1 MKKIYAIIGIIIILF
16 FNKHDV
22 FAQSNYCWNTP
33 NTVTTDWRV
42 NGSPNNW
49 NWMLQGTLHPVYL
62 ANGMNNYSFLMQLPY
77 YCSQPQ
83 GTGSCGNL
91 NTLQYEYIN
100 PQDQD
105 IKPEDG
111 WELVV
116 KNFGAPNTTP
126 NAHDGFKVDNPFFV
140 LYNKYTGRMKVYFAI
155 IGNNVANSSYLKISF
170 ESSKLKRSLF
180 SHAVP
185 IANTLRDFRNQ
196 LDFKTLNYYAVTN
209 QNTNYYWLVSELQTA
224 YDPCTCSLNGLP
236 TLNSTLIIQP
246 WTATTT
252 TINATIDGQFIQK
265 IAENGIIQSTTDGKS
280 AFTGSTS
287 DFVALGQSAI
297 KGYTEWDSYKNQYNG
312 IVNNWNNEY
321 KNKVVKDWFD
331 EYVKTHP
338 QYQGIGGLSAKFQ
351 LWDNLGR
358 TDDGFKKSIG
368 IKNLDTYEQNSDWYA
383 LKSVAGYLP
392 YVGTA
397 IGIIDFFMNGGK
409 EGTVPKPSPPMVF
422 NVALKLKGELNTDI
436 PQNPVAFL
444 TPGSPVLSGQPSLQ
458 PYYNNILG
466 VFNVLKTPT
475 LQVAEIKPTI
485 VNHVINTDNNT
496 EVLDVLATS
505 VSNNSDYSNAKGAL
519 VNSTIFR
526 QYKLNDEL
534 KYLVNPAAK
543 VTVDMIDACF
553 VIEYEDAN
561 GINFNINNKSLN
573 SNLQNNLS
581 IPFHKDIFNSSLSF
595 SDRLT
600 QIESTGMEL
609 EYISKDNKTLRFRT
623 NYVPLT
629 CLKNQSFLL
638 FNGKQP
644 KVYVKLLIKYTRN
657 DGISPVTNIFSSGQV
672 VASESLTQIVT
683 YDVSNSLSSPIN
695 IATSCTINIHNN
707 HLFKNVFFV
716 QTHVLS
722 GTFLDIEIS
731 NQANVHPSCLPFN
744 NISYQDAIYTTGMAN
759 TNGSSNIY
767 GTLTIPNNAVISNN
781 TYLKAKKLIFGDN
794 VLFGNNVEF
803 VSRDDIELNP
813 SNILSPTT
821 TLRIENV
828 NNLTLWQC
836 PNININTLK
845 ATDAEILTVCG
856 ENTYKSSVNTLN
868 KTEQNITSISNQNT
882 KPELNMN
889 LKPNPTM
896 YNTILSFNS
905 DENRKYYISVTDIMG
920 KEYWDGIEYS
930 SELSGEQNINI
941 NTSELLDGI
950 YFIKLSTLNGY
961 SETKKL
967 VVIK

>member
-1 MKKIYAIIGIIIILF
+1 MCYNF
-16 FNKHDV
+16 TH
-22 FAQSNYCWNTP
+22 AQPSNYCWNFP
-33 NTVTTDWRV
+33 NTTTTDWRV
-42 NGSPNNW
+42 AGSLNTW
-49 NWMLQGTLHPVYL
+49 NWTTQGLAHPVYL
-62 ANGMNNYSFLMQLPY
+62 QNDMNNYSFLMELPY
-77 YCSQPQ
+77 FCGQAV
-83 GTGSCGNL
+83 GTGGCGNL
-91 NTLQYEYIN
+91 NTQQYLYIQ
-100 PQDQD
+100 PLEQD

-116 KNFGAPNTTP
+116 KNFGTPNSTP
-126 NAHDGFKVDNPFFV
+126 NAHDGHRVDNPFFV
-140 LYNKYTGRMKVYFAI
+140 LYNRYTGRMKAYFAV
-155 IGNNVANSSYLKISF
+155 IGNTIANSAYIRIYF
-170 ESSKLKRSLF
+170 DETKLNRATLA
-180 SHAVP
+180 HAVP
-185 IANTLRDFRNQ
+185 VSNTLRDFKNQ
-196 LDFKTLNYYAVTN
+196 LDFKTFNYYAVTN
-209 QNTNYYWLVSELQTA
+209 QSTAYYWMVSDIQTA

-236 TLNSTLIIQP
+236 SKNSTIIIEPVTVGTSLLQ
-246 WTATTT
+246 AD
-252 TINATIDGQFIQK
+252 IEGQFTQTISN
-265 IAENGIIQSTTDGKS
+265 NGGVSATDDGKS
-280 AFTGSTS
+280 AFSGDPLTVLK
-287 DFVALGQSAI
+287 DAGQAAI
-297 KGYTEWDSYKNQYNG
+297 KGYTDWEGYKNQYNG
-312 IVNNWNNEY
+312 MVDKWNTDY

-338 QYQGIGGLSAKFQ
+338 QYQGISGLNDKFT

-358 TDDGFKKSIG
+358 TDDEFKKSIG

-397 IGIIDFFMNGGK
+397 VGIIDFFMNGGK

-422 NVALKLKGELNTDI
+422 NVSLKMKGTITLETPKYN
-436 PQNPVAFL
+436 ASFL
-444 TPGSPVLSGQPSLQ
+444 TPGSPTLSAQASLQ

-466 VFNVLKTPT
+466 VFNLLKTPI
-475 LQVAEIKPTI
+475 LQMAEIKPI
-485 VNHVINTDNNT
+485 IQPHHINVSNNT
-496 EVLDVLATS
+496 EILTGFLSDGSDNANAFISTS
-505 VSNNSDYSNAKGAL
+505 ETLKNTTFFK
-519 VNSTIFR
+519 
-526 QYKLNDEL
+526 QYRLNDEL
-534 KYLVNPAAK
+534 KYLVNPAAN

-553 VIEYEDAN
+553 VIEYNDEN
-561 GINFNINNKSLN
+561 GINFTINKSISN
-573 SNLQNNLS
+573 NLQNNLS
-581 IPFHKDIFNSSLSF
+581 LPFHNGIFNSSLSF
-595 SDRLT
+595 SDRLS
-600 QIESTGMEL
+600 QIEHTGIEL

-657 DGISPVTNIFSSGQV
+657 DGISPVTNIVSSGQV

-683 YDVSNSLSSPIN
+683 YDISSSLSNLVS
-695 IATSCTINIHNN
+695 TSTTCKIPVDKDN
-707 HLFKNVFFV
+707 LFKDVSVMPGNTAFV
-716 QTHVLS
+716 
-722 GTFLDIEIS
+722 GTFLDINIS
-731 NQANVHPSCLPFN
+731 NQTLNNVSCLPFN
-744 NISYQDAIYTTGMAN
+744 NISYPDVSYTTGMAN

-767 GTLTIPNNAVISNN
+767 GTLTIPNNAVLSNN
-781 TYLKAKKLIFGDN
+781 TYLKAQKFIIGDN
-794 VLFGNNVEF
+794 VLFGNNVEL

-836 PNININTLK
+836 PNISVNTLK
-845 ATDAEILTVCG
+845 ATDAEILAVCSD
-856 ENTYKSSVNTLN
+856 NTYKSSVNTLS
-868 KTEQNITSISNQNT
+868 KTEQNITIISNQNT
-882 KPELNMN
+882 MPELNMN

-896 YNTILSFNS
+896 YSTILSFNS

-930 SELSGEQNINI
+930 SELAGEQNINI